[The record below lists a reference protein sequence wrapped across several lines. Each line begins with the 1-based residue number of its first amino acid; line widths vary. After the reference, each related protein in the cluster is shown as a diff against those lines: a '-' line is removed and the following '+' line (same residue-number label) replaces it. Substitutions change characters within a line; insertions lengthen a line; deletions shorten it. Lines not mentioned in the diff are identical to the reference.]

1 MVGDHYNDKW
11 KQPQWTGIISNVTY
25 DPPISNVTYDPSQ
38 VSKKDFDALKKD
50 VEEMKKLLE
59 RALDY
64 DKRNNEPNCEMEEK
78 VALLKK
84 VAELVGVN
92 LEDIFPKQ

>member
-1 MVGDHYNDKW
+1 MVGDHYSDKW
-11 KQPQWTGIISNVTY
+11 KQPQWNGTISNVTY
-25 DPPISNVTYDPSQ
+25 NPSQ
-38 VSKKDFDALKKD
+38 VSKEDFDALKKD

-84 VAELVGVN
+84 VAELVGVS

>member
-11 KQPQWTGIISNVTY
+11 KQPQWTGI
-25 DPPISNVTYDPSQ
+25 ISNVTYDPSQ

>member
-1 MVGDHYNDKW
+1 MCVVSMVGDYYNNKW
-11 KQPQWTGIISNVTY
+11 NQPKWQGTISNITY
-25 DPPISNVTYDPSQ
+25 TPSQ
-38 VSKKDFDALKKD
+38 VSKEDFDVLKKD

-59 RALDY
+59 RALEY

-78 VALLKK
+78 VAILKK

-92 LEDIFPKQ
+92 LEDVFPNQ